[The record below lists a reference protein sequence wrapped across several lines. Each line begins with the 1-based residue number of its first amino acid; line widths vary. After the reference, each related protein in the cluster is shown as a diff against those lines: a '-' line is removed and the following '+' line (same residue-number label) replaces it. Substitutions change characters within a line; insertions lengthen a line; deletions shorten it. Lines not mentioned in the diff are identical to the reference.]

1 MVKVA
6 VAGGSDSIGKAIV
19 QAIEKDASHEVI
31 ILSRQRRAE
40 DPNVVTIDFLDIDSL
55 QSVLETHEVHTVIS
69 AVSLQSE
76 ASGQSQ
82 MNLIDAAS
90 RSRCTRRFM
99 PSEFGANY
107 KPEHLAALPLYA
119 WKFKAADRLETAG
132 LEYTRLS
139 NGMFMDYWF
148 ASRIPSAFR
157 VNASNWIDLDNHYAV
172 IPGDGRTPF
181 VLTHSRDVARFVVAV
196 LGLPRWEKR
205 YYLIG
210 DRLTMNDFVR
220 IAEKTSGHS
229 FEKHSDGVDELL
241 SGRCTL
247 VPAARKM
254 TESMPDPALLVG
266 MVAGAGAMV
275 AQGGMDLPDEPSLNK
290 LFPSLKTL
298 TVQEALQIYYAKL

>member
-1 MVKVA
+1 MSDICM
-6 VAGGSDSIGKAIV
+6 AGGSDSIGKAIV

-31 ILSRQRRAE
+31 ILSRRQSTE
-40 DPNVVTIDFLDIDSL
+40 PNVVTVDFLDIDSL

-69 AVSLQSE
+69 AVSLQSK

-82 MNLIDAAS
+82 INLIDAAS
-90 RSRCTRRFM
+90 R
-99 PSEFGANY
+99 EFGANY

-148 ASRIPSAFR
+148 ASRIPSAFQ
-157 VNASNWIDLDNHYAV
+157 VNASNWIDLDNYYAM

-196 LGLPRWEKR
+196 LGLPSWEKR
-205 YYLIG
+205 YYLTG

-220 IAEKTSGHS
+220 IAEEASGHS
-229 FEKHSDGVDELL
+229 FDKHSDGVDELL

-275 AQGGMDLPDEPSLNK
+275 AQGGLDLPDEPSLNK

-298 TVQEALQIYYAKL
+298 TVQEALEIYYAKL